1 MTITPIS
8 PQPLPVQHVEEWV
21 CVSGHPLLR
30 QPIVV
35 VLRPSDGPGQVAA
48 RVPGI
53 AAHGIGAG
61 TEAAV
66 EDLLGSMREARDEL
80 RRDVAAGMDLVQWLG
95 ALLAFTQAV
104 LVETVP

>member
-1 MTITPIS
+1 
-8 PQPLPVQHVEEWV
+8 
-21 CVSGHPLLR
+21 
-30 QPIVV
+30 
-35 VLRPSDGPGQVAA
+35 VAA